1 MLNVDAVINSI
12 PDMTETKRATWSE
25 NAARIVARG
34 AKFNRDYANA
44 VRIYEAIAAFEATR
58 PASTQLVAASG
69 LEWDRT
75 TQGRTT
81 FRGFDGSHLVARV
94 TRVKP
99 RKFVVSVNGTDLPTT
114 YTTLSDARVAAAK
127 THAERHSAPA
137 SLGRAA

>member
-12 PDMTETKRATWSE
+12 PDMTEQKRATWSA
-25 NAARIVARG
+25 NAARVIARG
-34 AKFNRDYANA
+34 ARSNRDYANA

-81 FRGFDGSHLVARV
+81 FRGFDGSRLVARV

-99 RKFVVSVNGTDLPTT
+99 RKFVACVNGTDLPDT
-114 YTTLSDARVAAAK
+114 YPTLSAARIAAAEA
-127 THAERHSAPA
+127 HAERHGASA